1 LFRVFALHVLGV
13 GLCLAAFDT
22 AGLSAQTAASD
33 PSPSATT
40 PAPPTS
46 TAPEIDPSKLG
57 VSLDRVRGAL
67 AQPPPSK
74 TSGLRIQETIEVVG
88 KAPKP
93 LFWNPE
99 TAKLAHG
106 PVPFGAPTQ
115 KDILNLITPQDFK
128 TYPIDIN
135 ALAQWL
141 LAHLGQ
147 KPE

>member
-1 LFRVFALHVLGV
+1 VFRVLSLHVLGV

-22 AGLSAQTAASD
+22 AGLSAQTAAAD

-40 PAPPTS
+40 PAPTTS
-46 TAPEIDPSKLG
+46 PAPEIDPSKLG

-74 TSGLRIQETIEVVG
+74 TAGLRIQETIEVVG

-128 TYPIDIN
+128 TYPMDLN
-135 ALAQWL
+135 ALMQWL
-141 LAHLGQ
+141 MEHLN
-147 KPE
+147 KKAE